1 MVQYVPLRVSVPKAR
16 KEERVMSTA
25 VAIVRQEGEGERRWF
40 AGGGL
45 WTVKATAEETDGAF
59 TLIEDRMTKGKMT
72 PLHTHPHED
81 ETFIVLEGE
90 IVVHVEGAEHRV
102 GSGGVAVVPRGT
114 RHAFL
119 VTSEMARI
127 LALHTPGSGEG
138 FYRDASEPSTDET
151 DAERPPDLDHL
162 RAAAERNPSAI
173 EILGPPP
180 FEMAKEGAA
189 TAGS

>member
-1 MVQYVPLRVSVPKAR
+1 
-16 KEERVMSTA
+16 MSTTGP
-25 VAIVRQEGEGERRWF
+25 IIRGEGEGERRWF

-59 TLIEDRMTKGKMT
+59 TLIEDRMPRGKTT

-81 ETFIVLEGE
+81 ETIIVLEGE
-90 IVVHVEGAEHRV
+90 ILVHVEGTEHPV
-102 GSGGVAVVPRGT
+102 GQGGVAVVPRGT

-127 LALHTPGSGEG
+127 LALHTPGTGEA

-151 DAERPPDLDHL
+151 DAERPPDFGRL
-162 RAAAERNPSAI
+162 RAAAERNPSCI
-173 EILGPPP
+173 EILGPPL
-180 FEMAKEGAA
+180 FEAAKEFAA
-189 TAGS
+189 RAKT

>member
-1 MVQYVPLRVSVPKAR
+1 MG
-16 KEERVMSTA
+16 TA
-25 VAIVRQEGEGERRWF
+25 VPIVRQEGEGERRWF

-45 WTVKATAEETDGAF
+45 WTMKATAEETGGAF
-59 TLIEDRMTKGKMT
+59 ILFEDLMTKGKTT

-119 VTSEMARI
+119 VTSETARV
-127 LALHTPGSGEG
+127 LALQTPGSGEA
-138 FYRDASEPSTDET
+138 FYRDASEPSTGEA
-151 DAERPPDLDHL
+151 DAERPPDLDRL
-162 RAAAERNPSAI
+162 RAAAERNPECI
-173 EILGPPP
+173 EIFGPPP
-180 FEMAKEGAA
+180 FEATRERSASGARA
-189 TAGS
+189 